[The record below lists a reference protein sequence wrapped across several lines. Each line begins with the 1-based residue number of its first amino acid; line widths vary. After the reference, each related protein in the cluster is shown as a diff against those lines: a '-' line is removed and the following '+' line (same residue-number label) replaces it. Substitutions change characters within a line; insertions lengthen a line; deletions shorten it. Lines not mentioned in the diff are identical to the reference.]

1 MVKDTEAAARTLGVQ
16 LQVGEVRGPD
26 EFASALS
33 MMARQH
39 ADALIVFA
47 SVMLFS
53 QQRPIVALAAKS
65 RLPAM
70 FRTTGNS

>member
-26 EFASALS
+26 EFDSALS
-33 MMARQH
+33 MMPGSMH
-39 ADALIVFA
+39 DALIVFA
-47 SVMLFS
+47 RVMLFS

-65 RLPAM
+65 RLL
-70 FRTTGNS
+70 RCSTTGNP